1 MFHSVYLALGT
12 NLGNKNQNLENG
24 LKLIAERIGTL
35 SAVSSIY
42 ETEPWGF
49 DSPNSFLNMA
59 VKIETELYPFDLL
72 NKTKELEYELGRTQ
86 KTTQNYQ
93 DRIIDVDIIL
103 YDDLILQSEQLI
115 LPHPL
120 FHQRDFVLKPLIEI
134 TPDLIHPVFGKAI
147 SELKKSF

>member
-12 NLGNKNQNLENG
+12 NLGNKNQNLENV

-49 DSPNSFLNMA
+49 NSPNSFLNMA

-72 NKTKELEYELGRTQ
+72 NKTKELEYELGRVQ

-93 DRIIDVDIIL
+93 DRIIDIDIIL